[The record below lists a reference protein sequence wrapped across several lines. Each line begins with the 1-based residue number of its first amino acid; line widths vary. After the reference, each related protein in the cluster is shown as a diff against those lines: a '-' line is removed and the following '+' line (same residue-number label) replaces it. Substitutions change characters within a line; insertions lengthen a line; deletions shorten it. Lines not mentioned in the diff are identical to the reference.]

1 MTTTDTA
8 AILARYGQLTQ
19 AMADYPNARLIVVSK
34 HQPPEA
40 LVPLLQ
46 AGQRD
51 FGENRVQEAAS
62 KWPALHARFPDLRLH
77 LIGQLQRNKVAEA
90 AKLFDAIHSLD
101 RPALADALAAVGYS
115 RPLLIQVNLAAEP
128 QKGGV
133 LVADLPAL
141 ITHSRDR
148 LGLKLVGLM
157 TIPPQDED
165 AAPYFHQLAAL
176 ARQHQLP
183 DLSMGMSEDY
193 PQALA
198 AGASLIRVGS
208 YLFSP
213 SKPPV

>member
-1 MTTTDTA
+1 MSTTPN
-8 AILARYGQLTQ
+8 ILLARLDQLTQ
-19 AMADYPNARLIVVSK
+19 AMADYPTARLIVVSK
-34 HQPPEA
+34 NQPPEA
-40 LVPLLQ
+40 LLPLLQ

-51 FGENRVQEAAS
+51 FGENRVQEAAD
-62 KWPALHARFPDLRLH
+62 KWPALRARFPNLRLH

-90 AKLFDAIHSLD
+90 AKLFDTIHSLD

-141 ITHSRDR
+141 ITHSRDS

-157 TIPPQDED
+157 TIPPRGED
-165 AAPYFHQLAAL
+165 PTPYFQQLATL

-183 DLSMGMSEDY
+183 ELSMGMSEDY

-208 YLFSP
+208 YLFAQD
-213 SKPPV
+213 